1 MLYPH
6 DTLEKRL
13 KEGLFI
19 LLQIIAIYLFAAF
32 LTYSPLDAAWSRTG
46 ESNTIANAAGVVG
59 AWLADVMLYFF
70 GYLAYLFPAMFA
82 YGGLLAFK
90 HRQQKM
96 HSWLLAMKFLGFI
109 LALLGGCG
117 LSSLHFKALV
127 QLVPNFAGGVVGE
140 LLNQSLKTL
149 VSQLGTTLLLLTAFL
164 VGITLAT
171 GLSWLA
177 VADCTGA
184 IAIRVGKFSYFIAK
198 SLLVKGYF
206 RSVLLHKTLKAKKLA
221 KEKFITPITQVKPE
235 KTYRVVPPTLKLEPS
250 IEQPLAKLAAS
261 KEPIIAA
268 RKTTTPKEE
277 VAPVFTTAE
286 HSQLPSLNLL
296 DYAQNEEQAILQ
308 WTASDLAQLSRAV
321 EHKLLDFGI
330 TVKVDAVYPGPVITR
345 FELQLAPGVKA
356 SKISSLSKDLA
367 RSLSL
372 VSVRVV
378 EVIPGKSVV
387 GLEIPN
393 QHREIVRLRD
403 LIESKLYHESN
414 KVLTLALGKDI
425 AGDPVIVDLA
435 KMPHLLIAGTTGSG
449 KSVGVNAILLSMLY
463 KSTPTQLRLILID
476 PKMLELSIYEGI
488 PHLLTPVVTD
498 MKDAAQALKWC
509 VAEMERRYQLMANIG
524 VRNLLGYNKKVAD
537 AAASGNPLFDP
548 FCQKVEGE
556 LPPALEALPYIV
568 VIIDEF
574 ADMIMVVGK
583 KVEELIARI
592 AQKARAAGIHLILAT
607 QRPSVDVITGLIK
620 ANIPTR
626 IAFQVSSKIDSRT
639 ILDQQGAEQLLGY
652 GDMLY
657 LPTGAGIPQ
666 RVHGAFVSDDEVHAV
681 VKALKENNQPPEYIE
696 DLNSNAGGG
705 GWNSVDLFD
714 DEAEQ
719 DPLYD
724 EAVFIVTKSRKASI
738 SNLQRR
744 LKIGYNRAA
753 RLIEDME
760 SACIVSAM
768 QSNGGREVLAPEPV
782 ED

>member
-6 DTLEKRL
+6 DTLDKRL

-19 LLQIIAIYLFAAF
+19 LLQIIAIFLLAAF
-32 LTYSPLDAAWSRTG
+32 VTYDRNDPGWSSTG
-46 ESNTIANAAGVVG
+46 DNTVIANAAGSVG
-59 AWLADVMLYFF
+59 AWLADVMLYSF
-70 GYLAYLFPAMFA
+70 GYLAYLLPAMIA
-82 YGGLLAFK
+82 YAGFLAFSN
-90 HRQQKM
+90 RQKKIN
-96 HSWLLAMKFLGFI
+96 SWLLSVKFLGFI
-109 LALLGGCG
+109 LAMLGGCG
-117 LSSLHFKALV
+117 LASLHFRPILIF
-127 QLVPNFAGGVVGE
+127 LPNFSGGILGTVLNE
-140 LLNQSLKTL
+140 CFTTLLNS
-149 VSQLGTTLLLLTAFL
+149 LGTTLLFLTAFL

-177 VADCTGA
+177 VADHTGA
-184 IAIRVGKFSYFIAK
+184 IAIHFGKIMYFLLK
-198 SLLVKGYF
+198 SIVIKGYF
-206 RSVLLHKTLKAKKLA
+206 KTHLLHKTLKAKNIT
-221 KEKFITPITQVKPE
+221 KEKFITPIMQVN
-235 KTYRVVPPTLKLEPS
+235 KTK
-250 IEQPLAKLAAS
+250 LAKMIQPIFEEEEQTEAVNVNTPII
-261 KEPIIAA
+261 PIIAK
-268 RKTTTPKEE
+268 RKKQ
-277 VAPVFTTAE
+277 VNKKQIAPTLDFVE
-286 HSQLPSLNLL
+286 HANLPSITLL
-296 DYAQNEEQAILQ
+296 DESQDKQEALQ
-308 WTASDLAQLSRAV
+308 WSPAELTQLSRAV
-321 EHKLLDFGI
+321 EAKLMDFGI

-356 SKISSLSKDLA
+356 SKITSLSKDLA
-367 RSLSL
+367 RSLSV

-403 LIESKLYHESN
+403 LIESKLYQEAN
-414 KVLTLALGKDI
+414 KPLTLALGKDI
-425 AGDPVIVDLA
+425 AGESVIVDLS

-463 KSTPTQLRLILID
+463 KSTPEQLRLILID
-476 PKMLELSIYEGI
+476 PKMLELSIYDGI

-498 MKDAAQALKWC
+498 MKDAAHALKWC
-509 VAEMERRYQLMANIG
+509 VAEMERRYQLMATIG
-524 VRNLLGYNKKVAD
+524 VRNLIGYNKKLAD
-537 AAASGNPLFDP
+537 AIASGKPLFDP
-548 FCQKVEGE
+548 FWHKVEGE
-556 LPPALEALPYIV
+556 EPPILEALPYIV

-620 ANIPTR
+620 ANVPTR

-657 LPTGAGIPQ
+657 LAPGAGIPK

-681 VKALKENNQPPEYIE
+681 VKALKSTNQTPNYIE
-696 DLNSNAGGG
+696 DLNTSCTSS
-705 GWNSVDLFD
+705 WSSMDLFD

-724 EAVFIVTKSRKASI
+724 EAVYIVTKSRRASV

-760 SACIVSAM
+760 TAGIVSAM
-768 QSNGGREVLAPEPV
+768 QSNGAREVLVAEPV